1 MAPPVRK
8 NILDGAKKAVRDG
21 PTRSSPRFGRK
32 TSNVNNLATE
42 VEEEKG
48 DSSTN
53 SSAKRLTV
61 ANSKV
66 STD

>member
-1 MAPPVRK
+1 MDPPVRK
-8 NILDGAKKAVRDG
+8 NILDGAKKAVHDD

-32 TSNVNNLATE
+32 TSNVNTLATK

-53 SSAKRLTV
+53 SSAK
-61 ANSKV
+61 
-66 STD
+66 